1 MHLRPMWKRFAT
13 RKPRPVLRR
22 AVLAL
27 RGESG
32 AITVEYALCML
43 LAAAILMGV
52 EPEIFR
58 PMAKEI
64 FNEFMGFIAK
74 PYP

>member
-1 MHLRPMWKRFAT
+1 MHLRPLLIRFGT
-13 RKPRPVLRR
+13 RRLLQVFRR
-22 AVLAL
+22 AGVAL

-64 FNEFMGFIAK
+64 FKEFMGFIAK

>member
-1 MHLRPMWKRFAT
+1 MHVRLMGKRFGT
-13 RKPRPVLRR
+13 RRLLRVLRR
-22 AVLAL
+22 AADVP

-58 PMAKEI
+58 PMAKDI